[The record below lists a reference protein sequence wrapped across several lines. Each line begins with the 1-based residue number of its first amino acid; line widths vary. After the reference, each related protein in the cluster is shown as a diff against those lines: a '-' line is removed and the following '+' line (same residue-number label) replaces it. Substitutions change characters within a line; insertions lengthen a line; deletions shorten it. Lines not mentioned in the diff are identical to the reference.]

1 MTTGGFKAFEYNWT
15 TTGTSS
21 TVSVIESRVKELLKG
36 ITQGIVQTN
45 PHWGYDSNFTATA
58 DDYIKISS
66 DTSIQGQAYAQFL
79 VNAVTGS
86 KMLVYYNPAKQLLV
100 DVSCLAE
107 TNTLT
112 DSSKYRYRGGGG
124 LCVSIIPGGLN
135 ETWNVSSDCT
145 TSEFI
150 PAHGTKIIGT
160 ACAQFNTASSSSNN
174 PTYIISGQAGRYVI
188 LLKDDVVVVMNQNLN
203 SGNIYGLYATGKI
216 FGTLSNA
223 EDNFAYSKYGSIAF
237 FAGVH
242 DRTEINTK
250 GGANLNVRTG
260 GIFKPDSASA
270 NYFYGTFAAQH
281 FGAINNGETIRQ
293 PLLWAT
299 DNNVYAGGL
308 NDSSESNKT
317 SFSAIGVGKRID
329 VTSPT
334 PVVTGSGYKGYIDT
348 DLFRNVYSGFLYNT
362 LFDDGN
368 FIYVGG
374 GLAMGWDASNEV
386 IFRT

>member
-15 TTGTSS
+15 TTGTPTSAS
-21 TVSVIESRVKELLKG
+21 AVETRVKELLKG
-36 ITQGIVQTN
+36 ITQRIVQTN
-45 PHWGYDSNFTATA
+45 SHWGYDSNFTATA

-66 DTSIQGQAYAQFL
+66 DTSIQGQAHAQFL
-79 VNAVTGS
+79 VNSVTGT
-86 KMLVYYNPAKQLLV
+86 KMLVYYNPARQLLV
-100 DVSCLAE
+100 NVNCLAE
-107 TNTLT
+107 KNTT
-112 DSSKYRYRGGGG
+112 TTSTAYKYRGGGG
-124 LCVSIIPGGLN
+124 LCISIIPSGLN
-135 ETWNVSSDCT
+135 ETWDVSSNCT
-145 TSEFI
+145 TSSFI
-150 PAHGTKIIGT
+150 PSHGTKIIGT
-160 ACAQFNTASSSSNN
+160 ACAEGNPSSTNN
-174 PTYIISGQAGRYVI
+174 PTYVLSGQAGRYVI
-188 LLKDDVVVVMNQNLN
+188 LMKDDVVVVMNQNLN
-203 SGNIYGLYATGKI
+203 SGDIYGLYATGKI
-216 FGTLSNA
+216 FGALSNA

-260 GIFKPDSASA
+260 GVFKPDSASA
-270 NYFYGTFAAQH
+270 NYFYGTFAAQY
-281 FGAINNGETIRQ
+281 FGAIDNGEIIRQ

-308 NDSSESNKT
+308 NDSSESNRT

-329 VTSPT
+329 VTTPT

-368 FIYVGG
+368 FICVGG